1 MIKIENTI
9 KDKVSQINSSNNVNQ
24 YLNIKLEQE
33 NNKDS
38 KTTIT
43 KSKNQDIY
51 KTIIKKASII
61 NSDQRNIQDKI
72 SLIQAQEQKISQIEN
87 TLKYARKEYEQAIKS
102 EKKEEVK
109 QKIKIRQLSNKIDN
123 LKNQS
128 QEKQSKIEEINNDKE
143 NYLEDEEKIINRI
156 NELLEKISNSKSQ
169 MSQYK
174 AELIAL
180 SQQIESNKAKIK
192 VQESEL
198 QKSYYPVGFADSCG
212 GYCIIRGFCDKRRLQ
227 RLLQAQSSFRK
238 SAVGQHCN
246 RGYAA

>member
-24 YLNIKLEQE
+24 YLSIKLEQE

-51 KTIIKKASII
+51 KTIRKKASII

-128 QEKQSKIEEINNDKE
+128 QEKQSKIGEINNDKE

-180 SQQIESNKAKIK
+180 SQQIESDKAKIK

-198 QKSYYPVGFADSCG
+198 QKNLEDSD
-212 GYCIIRGFCDKRRLQ
+212 YIINNISISNYNYSNKNGNISTGIIIDI
-227 RLLQAQSSFRK
+227 
-238 SAVGQHCN
+238 
-246 RGYAA
+246 YI

>member
-33 NNKDS
+33 NNKES

-51 KTIIKKASII
+51 KTIRKKASII

-143 NYLEDEEKIINRI
+143 IYLEDEEKIINRI
-156 NELLEKISNSKSQ
+156 NELLENISNSKSQ

-180 SQQIESNKAKIK
+180 SQQIESNKTKIK

-198 QKSYYPVGFADSCG
+198 QKNLEDSD
-212 GYCIIRGFCDKRRLQ
+212 YIINNISISNYNYSNKNGNISTGIIIDI
-227 RLLQAQSSFRK
+227 
-238 SAVGQHCN
+238 
-246 RGYAA
+246 YI

>member
-24 YLNIKLEQE
+24 YLSIKLEQE

-51 KTIIKKASII
+51 KTIRKKASII

-128 QEKQSKIEEINNDKE
+128 QEKQSKIEEINNYKE

-174 AELIAL
+174 VELIAL
-180 SQQIESNKAKIK
+180 SQQIESDKAKIK

-198 QKSYYPVGFADSCG
+198 QKSLEDSD
-212 GYCIIRGFCDKRRLQ
+212 YIINNISIRNYNYSNKNGNISTGIIIDI
-227 RLLQAQSSFRK
+227 
-238 SAVGQHCN
+238 
-246 RGYAA
+246 YI

>member
-33 NNKDS
+33 NNKDL

-51 KTIIKKASII
+51 KTIRKKASII

-128 QEKQSKIEEINNDKE
+128 QEKQSKIGEINNDKE

-180 SQQIESNKAKIK
+180 SQQIESDKAKIK
-192 VQESEL
+192 VQENEL
-198 QKSYYPVGFADSCG
+198 QKNLEDSD
-212 GYCIIRGFCDKRRLQ
+212 YIINNISISNYNYSNKNGNISTGIIIDI
-227 RLLQAQSSFRK
+227 
-238 SAVGQHCN
+238 
-246 RGYAA
+246 YI

>member
-51 KTIIKKASII
+51 RTIRKKASII

-128 QEKQSKIEEINNDKE
+128 QEKQSKIGEINNDKE
-143 NYLEDEEKIINRI
+143 IYLEDEEKIINRI

-180 SQQIESNKAKIK
+180 SQQIESNKTKIK

-198 QKSYYPVGFADSCG
+198 QKNLEDSD
-212 GYCIIRGFCDKRRLQ
+212 YIINNISISNYNYSNKNGNISTGIIIDI
-227 RLLQAQSSFRK
+227 
-238 SAVGQHCN
+238 
-246 RGYAA
+246 YI

>member
-38 KTTIT
+38 KTTII

-51 KTIIKKASII
+51 KTIRKKASII

-128 QEKQSKIEEINNDKE
+128 QEKQSKIEEINNYKE

-180 SQQIESNKAKIK
+180 SQQIESDKAKIK

-198 QKSYYPVGFADSCG
+198 QKNLEDSD
-212 GYCIIRGFCDKRRLQ
+212 YIINNISISNYNYSNKNGNISTGIIIDI
-227 RLLQAQSSFRK
+227 
-238 SAVGQHCN
+238 
-246 RGYAA
+246 YI

>member
-51 KTIIKKASII
+51 KTIRKKASII

-72 SLIQAQEQKISQIEN
+72 SLIQTQEQKISQIEN
-87 TLKYARKEYEQAIKS
+87 ILKYARKEYEQAIKS

-156 NELLEKISNSKSQ
+156 NELLEKISNSKNQ

-180 SQQIESNKAKIK
+180 SQQIESDKAKIK
-192 VQESEL
+192 VQESKL
-198 QKSYYPVGFADSCG
+198 QKNLEDSD
-212 GYCIIRGFCDKRRLQ
+212 YIINNISISNYNYSNKNGNISTGIIIDI
-227 RLLQAQSSFRK
+227 
-238 SAVGQHCN
+238 
-246 RGYAA
+246 YI

>member
-51 KTIIKKASII
+51 KTIRKKASII

-128 QEKQSKIEEINNDKE
+128 QEKQSKIEEINNYKE

-180 SQQIESNKAKIK
+180 SQQIESDKAKIK

-198 QKSYYPVGFADSCG
+198 QKNLEDSDYIINNISISSYNYSNKNGNISTG
-212 GYCIIRGFCDKRRLQ
+212 IIIDI
-227 RLLQAQSSFRK
+227 
-238 SAVGQHCN
+238 
-246 RGYAA
+246 YI

>member
-51 KTIIKKASII
+51 KTIRKKASII
-61 NSDQRNIQDKI
+61 NSDQRNIQYKI

-128 QEKQSKIEEINNDKE
+128 QEKQSKIGEINNDKE

-180 SQQIESNKAKIK
+180 SQQIESNKTKIK

-198 QKSYYPVGFADSCG
+198 QKNLEDSD
-212 GYCIIRGFCDKRRLQ
+212 YIINNISISNYNYSNKNGNISTGIIIDI
-227 RLLQAQSSFRK
+227 
-238 SAVGQHCN
+238 
-246 RGYAA
+246 YI

>member
-51 KTIIKKASII
+51 KTIRKKASII

-128 QEKQSKIEEINNDKE
+128 QEKQSKIEEINNYKE

-180 SQQIESNKAKIK
+180 SQQIESDKAKIK

-198 QKSYYPVGFADSCG
+198 QKKLEDSD
-212 GYCIIRGFCDKRRLQ
+212 YIINNISISNYNYSNKNGNISTGIIIDI
-227 RLLQAQSSFRK
+227 
-238 SAVGQHCN
+238 
-246 RGYAA
+246 YI

>member
-38 KTTIT
+38 KTTII

-51 KTIIKKASII
+51 KTIRKKASII

-128 QEKQSKIEEINNDKE
+128 QEKQSKIGEINNDKE

-180 SQQIESNKAKIK
+180 SQQIESDKAKIK
-192 VQESEL
+192 VQENEL
-198 QKSYYPVGFADSCG
+198 QKNLEDSD
-212 GYCIIRGFCDKRRLQ
+212 YIINNISISNYNYSNKNGDI
-227 RLLQAQSSFRK
+227 ST
-238 SAVGQHCN
+238 GIIIDI
-246 RGYAA
+246 YI

>member
-24 YLNIKLEQE
+24 YLSIKLEQE

-51 KTIIKKASII
+51 KTIRKKASII

-143 NYLEDEEKIINRI
+143 IYLEDEEKIINRI

-180 SQQIESNKAKIK
+180 SQQIESDKAKIK

-198 QKSYYPVGFADSCG
+198 QKNLEDSDYIINNISISSYNYSNKNGNISTG
-212 GYCIIRGFCDKRRLQ
+212 IIIDI
-227 RLLQAQSSFRK
+227 
-238 SAVGQHCN
+238 
-246 RGYAA
+246 YI

>member
-51 KTIIKKASII
+51 KTIRKKASII

-128 QEKQSKIEEINNDKE
+128 QEKQSKIEEINNYKE
-143 NYLEDEEKIINRI
+143 IYLEDEEKIINRI

-180 SQQIESNKAKIK
+180 SQQIESDKAKIK

-198 QKSYYPVGFADSCG
+198 QKNLEDSD
-212 GYCIIRGFCDKRRLQ
+212 YIINNISISNYNYSNKNGNISTGIIIDI
-227 RLLQAQSSFRK
+227 
-238 SAVGQHCN
+238 
-246 RGYAA
+246 YI

>member
-38 KTTIT
+38 KTTII

-51 KTIIKKASII
+51 KTIRKKASII

-128 QEKQSKIEEINNDKE
+128 QEKQSKIGEINNDKE

-180 SQQIESNKAKIK
+180 SQQIERNKAKIK

-198 QKSYYPVGFADSCG
+198 QKNLEDSD
-212 GYCIIRGFCDKRRLQ
+212 YIINNISISNYNYSNKNGNISTGIIIDI
-227 RLLQAQSSFRK
+227 
-238 SAVGQHCN
+238 
-246 RGYAA
+246 YI

>member
-33 NNKDS
+33 NNKES

-51 KTIIKKASII
+51 RTIRKKASII

-143 NYLEDEEKIINRI
+143 IYLEDEEKIINRI

-180 SQQIESNKAKIK
+180 SQQIESDKAKIK

-198 QKSYYPVGFADSCG
+198 QKNLEDSD
-212 GYCIIRGFCDKRRLQ
+212 YIINNISISNYNYSNKNGNISTGIIIDI
-227 RLLQAQSSFRK
+227 
-238 SAVGQHCN
+238 
-246 RGYAA
+246 YI

>member
-51 KTIIKKASII
+51 KTIRKKASII

-128 QEKQSKIEEINNDKE
+128 QEKQSKIEEINNYKE

-180 SQQIESNKAKIK
+180 SQQIESDKAKIK

-198 QKSYYPVGFADSCG
+198 QKNLEDSD
-212 GYCIIRGFCDKRRLQ
+212 YIINNISIRNYNYSNKNGNISTGIIIDI
-227 RLLQAQSSFRK
+227 
-238 SAVGQHCN
+238 
-246 RGYAA
+246 YI

>member
-51 KTIIKKASII
+51 KTIRKKASII

-128 QEKQSKIEEINNDKE
+128 QEKQSKIGEINNDKE

-180 SQQIESNKAKIK
+180 SQQIESDKAKIK

-198 QKSYYPVGFADSCG
+198 QKNLEDSD
-212 GYCIIRGFCDKRRLQ
+212 YIINNISISNYNYSNKNGNISTGIIIDI
-227 RLLQAQSSFRK
+227 
-238 SAVGQHCN
+238 
-246 RGYAA
+246 YI

>member
-43 KSKNQDIY
+43 KSKNKDIY
-51 KTIIKKASII
+51 KTIRKKASII

-128 QEKQSKIEEINNDKE
+128 QEKQSKIEEINNYKE

-180 SQQIESNKAKIK
+180 SQQIESDKAKIK

-198 QKSYYPVGFADSCG
+198 QKNLEDSD
-212 GYCIIRGFCDKRRLQ
+212 YIINNISISNYNYSNKNGNISTGIIIDI
-227 RLLQAQSSFRK
+227 
-238 SAVGQHCN
+238 
-246 RGYAA
+246 YI

>member
-51 KTIIKKASII
+51 KTIRKKASII

-128 QEKQSKIEEINNDKE
+128 QEKQSKIEEINNYKE

-180 SQQIESNKAKIK
+180 SQQIESDKAKIK

-198 QKSYYPVGFADSCG
+198 QKNLEDSD
-212 GYCIIRGFCDKRRLQ
+212 YIINNISISNYNYSNKNGNISTGIIIDI
-227 RLLQAQSSFRK
+227 
-238 SAVGQHCN
+238 
-246 RGYAA
+246 YI

>member
-33 NNKDS
+33 NNKES

-51 KTIIKKASII
+51 KTIRKKASII

-143 NYLEDEEKIINRI
+143 IYLEDEEKIINRI

-180 SQQIESNKAKIK
+180 SQQIESDKAKIK

-198 QKSYYPVGFADSCG
+198 QKNLEDSD
-212 GYCIIRGFCDKRRLQ
+212 YIINNISISNYNYSNKNGNISTGIIIDI
-227 RLLQAQSSFRK
+227 
-238 SAVGQHCN
+238 
-246 RGYAA
+246 YI

>member
-38 KTTIT
+38 KTTST

-51 KTIIKKASII
+51 KTIRKKASII

-128 QEKQSKIEEINNDKE
+128 QEKQSKIGEINNDKE

-198 QKSYYPVGFADSCG
+198 QKNLEDSD
-212 GYCIIRGFCDKRRLQ
+212 YIINNISISNYNYSNKNGNISTGIIIDI
-227 RLLQAQSSFRK
+227 
-238 SAVGQHCN
+238 
-246 RGYAA
+246 YI

>member
-51 KTIIKKASII
+51 KTIRKKASII

-109 QKIKIRQLSNKIDN
+109 QKINN

-156 NELLEKISNSKSQ
+156 NELLEKINNSKSQ

-198 QKSYYPVGFADSCG
+198 QKNLEDSD
-212 GYCIIRGFCDKRRLQ
+212 YIINNVSISNYNYSNKNGNISTGIIIDI
-227 RLLQAQSSFRK
+227 
-238 SAVGQHCN
+238 
-246 RGYAA
+246 YI

>member
-51 KTIIKKASII
+51 RTIRKKASII

-102 EKKEEVK
+102 EKKEDVK

-143 NYLEDEEKIINRI
+143 IYLEDEEKIINRI

-180 SQQIESNKAKIK
+180 SQQIESDKAKIK

-198 QKSYYPVGFADSCG
+198 QKNLEDSD
-212 GYCIIRGFCDKRRLQ
+212 YIINNISISNYNYSNKNGNISTGIIIDI
-227 RLLQAQSSFRK
+227 
-238 SAVGQHCN
+238 
-246 RGYAA
+246 YI

>member
-33 NNKDS
+33 NNKES

-43 KSKNQDIY
+43 KGKNQDIY
-51 KTIIKKASII
+51 KTIRKKASII

-128 QEKQSKIEEINNDKE
+128 QEKQSKIGEINNDKE

-180 SQQIESNKAKIK
+180 SQQIESDKAKIK

-198 QKSYYPVGFADSCG
+198 QKNLEDSD
-212 GYCIIRGFCDKRRLQ
+212 YIINNISISNYNYSNKNGNISTGIIIDI
-227 RLLQAQSSFRK
+227 
-238 SAVGQHCN
+238 
-246 RGYAA
+246 YI

>member
-51 KTIIKKASII
+51 KTIRKKASII

-128 QEKQSKIEEINNDKE
+128 QEKQSKIGEINNDKE

-180 SQQIESNKAKIK
+180 SQQIESDKAKIK

-198 QKSYYPVGFADSCG
+198 QKNLEDSD
-212 GYCIIRGFCDKRRLQ
+212 YIINNISISNYNYNNKNGNISTGIIIDI
-227 RLLQAQSSFRK
+227 
-238 SAVGQHCN
+238 
-246 RGYAA
+246 YI

>member
-9 KDKVSQINSSNNVNQ
+9 KDKVNQINSSNNVNQ
-24 YLNIKLEQE
+24 YLNVKLEQE

-51 KTIIKKASII
+51 KIIRKKASII

-128 QEKQSKIEEINNDKE
+128 QEKQSKIEEINNYKE

-180 SQQIESNKAKIK
+180 SQQIESDKAKIK

-198 QKSYYPVGFADSCG
+198 QKNLEDSDYIINNISISSYNYSNKNGNISTG
-212 GYCIIRGFCDKRRLQ
+212 IIIDI
-227 RLLQAQSSFRK
+227 
-238 SAVGQHCN
+238 
-246 RGYAA
+246 YI

>member
-24 YLNIKLEQE
+24 YLSIKLEQE

-51 KTIIKKASII
+51 KTIRKKASII

-128 QEKQSKIEEINNDKE
+128 QEKQSKIEEINNYKE

-180 SQQIESNKAKIK
+180 SQQIESDKAKIK

-198 QKSYYPVGFADSCG
+198 QKNLEDSD
-212 GYCIIRGFCDKRRLQ
+212 YIINNISISNYNYSNKNGNISTGIIIDI
-227 RLLQAQSSFRK
+227 
-238 SAVGQHCN
+238 
-246 RGYAA
+246 YI

>member
-33 NNKDS
+33 NNKDL

-51 KTIIKKASII
+51 KTIRKKASII

-128 QEKQSKIEEINNDKE
+128 QEKQSKIGEINNDKE

-198 QKSYYPVGFADSCG
+198 QKNLEDSD
-212 GYCIIRGFCDKRRLQ
+212 YIINNISISNYNYSNKNGNISTGIIIDI
-227 RLLQAQSSFRK
+227 
-238 SAVGQHCN
+238 
-246 RGYAA
+246 YI

>member
-51 KTIIKKASII
+51 KTIRKKASII

-128 QEKQSKIEEINNDKE
+128 QEKQSKIGEINNDKE

-180 SQQIESNKAKIK
+180 SQQIESNKTKIK
-192 VQESEL
+192 VQESEF
-198 QKSYYPVGFADSCG
+198 QKNLEDSD
-212 GYCIIRGFCDKRRLQ
+212 YIINNISISNYNYSNKNGNISTGIIIDI
-227 RLLQAQSSFRK
+227 
-238 SAVGQHCN
+238 
-246 RGYAA
+246 YI

>member
-9 KDKVSQINSSNNVNQ
+9 KDKVSQINSSNNINQ

-51 KTIIKKASII
+51 KTIRKKASII

-143 NYLEDEEKIINRI
+143 IYLEDEEKIINRI

-180 SQQIESNKAKIK
+180 SQQIESNKTKIK

-198 QKSYYPVGFADSCG
+198 QKNLEDSD
-212 GYCIIRGFCDKRRLQ
+212 YIITNISISNYNYSNKNGNISTGIIIDI
-227 RLLQAQSSFRK
+227 
-238 SAVGQHCN
+238 
-246 RGYAA
+246 YI

>member
-51 KTIIKKASII
+51 KTIRKKASII

-143 NYLEDEEKIINRI
+143 IYLEDEEKIINRI

-180 SQQIESNKAKIK
+180 SQQIESDKAKIK

-198 QKSYYPVGFADSCG
+198 QKSLEDSD
-212 GYCIIRGFCDKRRLQ
+212 YIINNISISNYNYSNKNGNISTGIIIDI
-227 RLLQAQSSFRK
+227 
-238 SAVGQHCN
+238 
-246 RGYAA
+246 YI

>member
-51 KTIIKKASII
+51 RTIRKKASII

-143 NYLEDEEKIINRI
+143 IYLEDEEKIINRI

-180 SQQIESNKAKIK
+180 SQQIESNKTKIK

-198 QKSYYPVGFADSCG
+198 QKNLEDSD
-212 GYCIIRGFCDKRRLQ
+212 YIINNISISNYNYSNKNGNIITGIIIDI
-227 RLLQAQSSFRK
+227 
-238 SAVGQHCN
+238 
-246 RGYAA
+246 YI

>member
-1 MIKIENTI
+1 MIKVENTI

-51 KTIIKKASII
+51 ITIRKKASII

-143 NYLEDEEKIINRI
+143 IYLEDEEKIINRI

-198 QKSYYPVGFADSCG
+198 QKNLEDSD
-212 GYCIIRGFCDKRRLQ
+212 YIINNISISNYNYSNKNGNISTGIIIDI
-227 RLLQAQSSFRK
+227 
-238 SAVGQHCN
+238 
-246 RGYAA
+246 YI

>member
-51 KTIIKKASII
+51 KTIRKKASII

-143 NYLEDEEKIINRI
+143 IYLEDEEKIINRI

-180 SQQIESNKAKIK
+180 SQQIESNKTKIK

-198 QKSYYPVGFADSCG
+198 QKNLEDSD
-212 GYCIIRGFCDKRRLQ
+212 YIINNISISNYNYSNKTGNISTGIIIDI
-227 RLLQAQSSFRK
+227 
-238 SAVGQHCN
+238 
-246 RGYAA
+246 YI

>member
-24 YLNIKLEQE
+24 YLNIKIEQE

-38 KTTIT
+38 KTTII

-51 KTIIKKASII
+51 KTIRKKASII

-143 NYLEDEEKIINRI
+143 IYLEDEEKIINRI

-180 SQQIESNKAKIK
+180 SQQIESDKAKIK

-198 QKSYYPVGFADSCG
+198 QKNLEDSD
-212 GYCIIRGFCDKRRLQ
+212 YIINNISISNYNYSNKNGNISTGIIIDI
-227 RLLQAQSSFRK
+227 
-238 SAVGQHCN
+238 
-246 RGYAA
+246 YI

>member
-51 KTIIKKASII
+51 KTIRKKASII

-143 NYLEDEEKIINRI
+143 NYLEDEEKIINII

-180 SQQIESNKAKIK
+180 SQQIESDKAKIK

-198 QKSYYPVGFADSCG
+198 QKNLEDSD
-212 GYCIIRGFCDKRRLQ
+212 YIINNISISNYNYSNKNGNISTGIIIDI
-227 RLLQAQSSFRK
+227 
-238 SAVGQHCN
+238 
-246 RGYAA
+246 YI

>member
-24 YLNIKLEQE
+24 YLNVKLEQE

-51 KTIIKKASII
+51 KTIRKKASII

-128 QEKQSKIEEINNDKE
+128 QEKH
-143 NYLEDEEKIINRI
+143 LEDEEKIINRI

-198 QKSYYPVGFADSCG
+198 QKNLEDSD
-212 GYCIIRGFCDKRRLQ
+212 YIINNISISNYNYSNKNGNISTGIIIDI
-227 RLLQAQSSFRK
+227 
-238 SAVGQHCN
+238 
-246 RGYAA
+246 YI

>member
-51 KTIIKKASII
+51 KTIRKKASII

-143 NYLEDEEKIINRI
+143 IYLEDEEKIINRI

-180 SQQIESNKAKIK
+180 SQQIESDKAKIK

-198 QKSYYPVGFADSCG
+198 QKNLEDSD
-212 GYCIIRGFCDKRRLQ
+212 YIINNVSISNYNYSNKNGNISTGIIIDI
-227 RLLQAQSSFRK
+227 
-238 SAVGQHCN
+238 
-246 RGYAA
+246 YI

>member
-33 NNKDS
+33 NNKES

-51 KTIIKKASII
+51 KTIRKKASII

-128 QEKQSKIEEINNDKE
+128 QEKQSKIEEINNYKE

-180 SQQIESNKAKIK
+180 SQQIESDKAKIK

-198 QKSYYPVGFADSCG
+198 QKNLEDSD
-212 GYCIIRGFCDKRRLQ
+212 YIINNISISNYNYSNKNGNISTGIIIDI
-227 RLLQAQSSFRK
+227 
-238 SAVGQHCN
+238 
-246 RGYAA
+246 YI